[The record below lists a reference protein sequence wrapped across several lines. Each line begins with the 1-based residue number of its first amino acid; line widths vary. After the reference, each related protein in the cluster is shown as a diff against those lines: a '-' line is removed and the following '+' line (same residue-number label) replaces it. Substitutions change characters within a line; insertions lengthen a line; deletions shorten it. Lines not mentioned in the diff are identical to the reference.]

1 MGLKDDCTQT
11 STGAVNSKGL
21 CSVVEGENLSRC
33 PSSRQSTDKDS
44 SLSTCRV
51 CQCAESDRR
60 GEAALGFLG
69 IIPPIALPIQE
80 LKKLSGELNSNNREA
95 KKECDNDVAHD
106 EDYGSESGIIE
117 FISPDGEVFICDPDL
132 EAGSYQHQDALI
144 ELGCSCKND
153 LALAHYACVL
163 KWFINHGSTVCEIC
177 GSVAKNVRL
186 ADFKKVVTS
195 LKDYEALRERT
206 ATGERIIAHVQTDSM
221 VDPDAVAAI
230 RRQRLS
236 EISLWFNPHNNNNS
250 IHNNDNNI
258 NNTNNSITVSQGGL
272 EQLSNF
278 PAENIVPIENP
289 ATKWAVEGTGIL
301 VATGLL
307 TVTLAWLIAP
317 RVGKKTAKSG
327 LHILLGGIC
336 ALTVVIF
343 LRFIVLSRI
352 KYGPARYWAILF
364 VFWFLVF
371 GIWASRTHGA
381 HNT

>member
-11 STGAVNSKGL
+11 STGVINNEGL
-21 CSVVEGENLSRC
+21 CSAVEGDNLSRC
-33 PSSRQSTDKDS
+33 SSSCQSTDKDS
-44 SLSTCRV
+44 SLATCRV
-51 CQCAESDRR
+51 CQCVESDRR

-69 IIPPIALPIQE
+69 ITPPITFPIQE
-80 LKKLSGELNSNNREA
+80 LKKLSGELNSNDKEA
-95 KKECDNDVAHD
+95 QKDCDSDVAHD
-106 EDYGSESGIIE
+106 RSYGRETGIVE
-117 FISPDGEVFICDPDL
+117 FISPDGEVFICNTDL
-132 EAGSYQHQDALI
+132 EAGSYRHQDALI

-177 GSVAKNVRL
+177 GSVAKNVRS
-186 ADFKKVVTS
+186 ADFKKVVAS

-206 ATGERIIAHVQTDSM
+206 ATGELIVAHVPTDSM

-236 EISLWFNPHNNNNS
+236 EISLWFNPHNNNGSN
-250 IHNNDNNI
+250 NNI
-258 NNTNNSITVSQGGL
+258 NSTTVSQGGT

-278 PAENIVPIENP
+278 PAENIVPTENP

-327 LHILLGGIC
+327 LHILLGDC
-336 ALTVVIF
+336 AI
-343 LRFIVLSRI
+343 
-352 KYGPARYWAILF
+352 
-364 VFWFLVF
+364 
-371 GIWASRTHGA
+371 
-381 HNT
+381 